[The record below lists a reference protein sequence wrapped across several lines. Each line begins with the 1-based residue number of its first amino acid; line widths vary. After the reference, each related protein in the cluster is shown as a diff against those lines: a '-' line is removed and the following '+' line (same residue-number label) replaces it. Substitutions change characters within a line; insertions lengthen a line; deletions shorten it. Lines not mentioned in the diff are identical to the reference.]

1 MSAKSSPA
9 AKRGRATMG
18 QAPADAPL
26 RSLIKDV
33 LASGPSGKK
42 VLVIDV
48 GGTSVKILANGQTEI
63 RSFRSGPTLTP
74 GRMVPGVKKLAAD
87 WTYEVV
93 SIGYP
98 GLVLGGRPT
107 ADPSNLGRGWVGFD
121 FAAAFGRPVKVVN
134 DAAMQAMGSY
144 KGGKTLFL
152 GLGTGLGT
160 SLIVDGKVKP
170 MELGHLPYKKG
181 TYESYVGRTGLE
193 RDGKKKWRRRV
204 ADVVE
209 RLIAALQPNET
220 VIGGGNVKKLD
231 ALPPRCR
238 AGHNANAFRGGF
250 RLWTK
255 DNSVPPDLPP
265 GRSRSNRKA

>member
-48 GGTSVKILANGQTEI
+48 GGTSVKILASGQTEI

-74 GRMVPGVKKLAAD
+74 GRMVSGVKKLAAD
-87 WTYEVV
+87 WMYEVM

-98 GLVLGGRPT
+98 GPVLGGRPT
-107 ADPSNLGRGWVGFD
+107 ADPPNLGRGWIGFD
-121 FAAAFGRPVKVVN
+121 FATAFGRPVKVVN

-144 KGGKTLFL
+144 KAAKCYFWAL
-152 GLGTGLGT
+152 G
-160 SLIVDGKVKP
+160 
-170 MELGHLPYKKG
+170 
-181 TYESYVGRTGLE
+181 
-193 RDGKKKWRRRV
+193 RD
-204 ADVVE
+204 
-209 RLIAALQPNET
+209 
-220 VIGGGNVKKLD
+220 
-231 ALPPRCR
+231 
-238 AGHNANAFRGGF
+238 
-250 RLWTK
+250 
-255 DNSVPPDLPP
+255 SVPPSSSTERWSLWSSAIY
-265 GRSRSNRKA
+265 RTRKALMRATLGALAWNVTARRSGAGV